1 MFDFGAPEDT
11 AQLFWTSALKV
22 RGPKLPET
30 PVDEMSEEELRNA
43 IAYCY
48 LAHQKAQ
55 EEGASDEVMQV
66 LVDQHDEVF
75 EALAVA
81 SGRFRDNVLNNRI
94 HWMGGW
100 DPENIAK
107 YKRLAG
113 V

>member
-11 AQLFWTSALKV
+11 AQLFWASALKV
-22 RGPKLPET
+22 RGPKLPEA

-55 EEGASDEVMQV
+55 EEGASEEVMQV
-66 LVDQHDEVF
+66 LIDQHDEVF
-75 EALAVA
+75 EALVVA
-81 SGRFRDNVLNNRI
+81 SDRFRDNVLKDRI
-94 HWMGGW
+94 NWMGGW
-100 DPENIAK
+100 DPGHIAQ
-107 YKRLAG
+107 YNRLAG